1 MKNIYDRSLAQERLV
16 IVLLSLRIANELLQ
30 LLSVAFNYCAG
41 PPSFGHARKMDRQ
54 I

>member
-1 MKNIYDRSLAQERLV
+1 MNKKHDSCLAQERLV

-41 PPSFGHARKMDRQ
+41 SQSYGHVRKMDRQ